1 MPGTWITDQQ
11 MRLYM
16 HQRQTHTQAVAA
28 AKAGFSVRS
37 ARRIDRDPRLP
48 SQKAAERL
56 AVASADRLGSVWTDD
71 VLPMLE
77 AMPGLRPIT
86 ILEELQRRDPDR
98 DWLRQR
104 RTLERR
110 IRTWKALHGPERE
123 IVFRQTH
130 PPGAQAL
137 SDFTDASEL
146 GVTIAGQRLDH
157 RLYHLALAYSAW
169 EHAEVVL
176 GGESFTAL
184 AHGLQNALW
193 ALGGAP
199 SGHRTDSLS
208 AAFRNLDTAAADD
221 LTRRYE
227 ALCTHYGMIPSRNN
241 RGVAHENGSIESH
254 HGHLKEA
261 LDQALLLRASR
272 DFADLDAYRRFVA
285 ELVGRRNARR
295 RKLVELER
303 RTLRPLPVQRT
314 TDFDETTVLVTSS
327 GGFVLRKV
335 FYTVPSRLVG
345 HRLRVR
351 IHDDRLECLLGSSH
365 ILTLPRGRALERGH
379 THVVDYRHVLAN
391 LRRKPRALLN
401 LVYRDALFPRH
412 AYRRAWEAL
421 STRLEPGAAC
431 RTMVALLALAHDRAC
446 EAELAAVLETILGDG
461 ALPEP
466 KELASRFAPRDTPLP
481 AVLVE
486 LPTVAASDTLL
497 AGEEARP

>member
-241 RGVAHENGSIESH
+241 V
-254 HGHLKEA
+254 
-261 LDQALLLRASR
+261 
-272 DFADLDAYRRFVA
+272 
-285 ELVGRRNARR
+285 
-295 RKLVELER
+295 
-303 RTLRPLPVQRT
+303 
-314 TDFDETTVLVTSS
+314 
-327 GGFVLRKV
+327 
-335 FYTVPSRLVG
+335 
-345 HRLRVR
+345 RVR
-351 IHDDRLECLLGSSH
+351 AG
-365 ILTLPRGRALERGH
+365 PRR
-379 THVVDYRHVLAN
+379 
-391 LRRKPRALLN
+391 
-401 LVYRDALFPRH
+401 
-412 AYRRAWEAL
+412 
-421 STRLEPGAAC
+421 
-431 RTMVALLALAHDRAC
+431 
-446 EAELAAVLETILGDG
+446 
-461 ALPEP
+461 
-466 KELASRFAPRDTPLP
+466 
-481 AVLVE
+481 
-486 LPTVAASDTLL
+486 
-497 AGEEARP
+497 